1 MSQDYTEKLLT
12 HVDTLEKVNDQLLVS
27 LKDCVEVMTELKD
40 LVPDPDGWQ
49 VMLDRFEEIITV
61 GERVVVDRT
70 LH

>member
-1 MSQDYTEKLLT
+1 MSQDYTKRLLT

-27 LKDCVEVMTELKD
+27 LKNCMEVMTELKD

-49 VMLDRFEEIITV
+49 VMLDRFEEIIKI